1 MIVCVSNKHME
12 RNTQQIIESFLEK
25 ETGHAIA
32 DARAN
37 LIETGAVDSFSMI
50 KLIAFIEERFN
61 VAIDMEELSPENFYS
76 LESMA
81 AFIKRLV
88 DKNK

>member
-1 MIVCVSNKHME
+1 MIAYALNKHME
-12 RNTQQIIESFLEK
+12 HNREQTIRTFLEK
-25 ETGHAIA
+25 ETGHTIA
-32 DARAN
+32 DARTN

-50 KLIAFIEERFN
+50 KLIAYIEERFN

-81 AFIKRLV
+81 AFVKRLV